1 MIIIIIIKEG
11 IWKRLLLPISSN
23 IALSYFFPLESL
35 LPALI
40 CSSALQTG
48 PPSNRPPLLIAFYFC
63 RRLGT
68 ALSGAE
74 RGHPRK
80 GRRSE
85 PVYNPG
91 FVRALFGNPSGERW
105 SGQVGKHFSGGQIYG
120 PKGGKKKN
128 TKEEVVGREGG
139 LGGGFLGLV
148 SVLFFN
154 YGYHDC
160 HYCYF
165 YPPRFPACL
174 HPGSDKGGDP
184 QVRAAGPPPLGQQGE
199 IARLSRY

>member
-1 MIIIIIIKEG
+1 MERRFNLPNQKQIGAARYACRPRPGSSEIMIIIIIIKEG

-48 PPSNRPPLLIAFYFC
+48 PPPNRPPLLIAFYFC

-80 GRRSE
+80 GRRWE

-128 TKEEVVGREGG
+128 TKEEVVGMEGG
-139 LGGGFLGLV
+139 VGGGISRPRV
-148 SVLFFN
+148 SSFF
-154 YGYHDC
+154 
-160 HYCYF
+160 
-165 YPPRFPACL
+165 
-174 HPGSDKGGDP
+174 
-184 QVRAAGPPPLGQQGE
+184 
-199 IARLSRY
+199 